1 MNDTTAPSYLQHHFL
16 IAMPQLADPHF
27 AQTVIYLIDH
37 NESGAMGLVINR
49 STGLSLAHVLDQL
62 RADLQAAPHCQDLPI
77 LAGGP
82 VQTDRGF
89 VLHPRGWQ
97 YQATHELGE
106 GELALSTSL
115 DSLVAIAEGH
125 GPQRCLIALGYAG
138 WGAGQLEAELLD
150 NAWLTCAADPAILFD
165 TPLEER
171 LQCAAAS
178 LGIDLALLAR
188 EAGHA

>member
-27 AQTVIYLIDH
+27 ARTVIYLIDH

-49 STGLSLAHVLDQL
+49 DTGLTLAHVLDQL
-62 RADLQAAPHCQDLPI
+62 RAGIQAAPDSQALPI

-82 VQTDRGF
+82 VQTERGF
-89 VLHPRGWQ
+89 VLHPCGWH
-97 YQATHELGE
+97 YQATHELGD
-106 GELALSTSL
+106 GALALSTSL

-150 NAWLTCAADPAILFD
+150 NAWLTCPADPAILFD
-165 TPLEER
+165 IAPQER
-171 LQCAAAS
+171 LGHAAAS